1 MTDADT
7 IIARCTRNGAVLWHH
22 VAKQLGTS
30 VDRARSQYDPAYRT
44 ARPRSEELADEEAA

>member
-7 IIARCTRNGAVLWHH
+7 IIARCTRNGVVLWAH

-30 VDRARSQYDPAYRT
+30 VDRARSQYDPTYRT
-44 ARPRSEELADEEAA
+44 ARHQDDETAERDAA